1 MKKYFIY
8 IILSF
13 GLSLLK
19 AQNTARIDSLMKAAD
34 KESSDTGKVNNYLRI
49 YFLTKNTNPLIAK
62 EYIIKSNSILSS
74 HLATHP
80 KTYFNTLIECSYINR
95 SLGNYTDALPYINRA
110 FVIADSLNNSLLAA
124 TAYGEKGLLLMN
136 VGDFAKAQ
144 ECILKEISIRTIA
157 NASDTIVFGGYNNLA
172 IIYAQTGQMQKA
184 EEHFRLALQTAI
196 KLGHA
201 QGMGNGYNNLG
212 VIKIMQGKLDSVMYY
227 LEKGKVMRMKAND
240 ITNLSGSYNNYALY
254 YKELKKYDLALRYAD
269 TAYQLANKVH
279 AQNALSEVLD
289 TYYHLYEERGDYKK
303 ALDYYRQRR
312 EILEEVQNKKIDRKI
327 SEYQG
332 SLELQKKQEE
342 LNESKSQLLLKEEK
356 ESKQKMK
363 MNLMILVLL
372 SFGVGIFLVV
382 NRNKKISAANKIIS
396 SQKEVIEEKHK
407 DITDSINYAQKIQTA
422 LIISEKA
429 LSAKVDNVFVLF
441 KPRDIVSGDF
451 YWYGEKNGYKLLAVA
466 DCTGHGVPGAFMS
479 MIGITMLNQI
489 VNEKGITSPAEI
501 LNKLREGVIASLN
514 QTNEEAGKRDGMD
527 VSLIAWNKQE
537 LIYAGANNPCVI
549 ISNNEILELKPN
561 KQPVGLYEKQEPFT
575 EQKVDLKI
583 IESIYL
589 FTDGV
594 VDQFGGPE
602 NKKVKI
608 KLYKEWLNEIAKFDS
623 AKQKA
628 ELELKFSN
636 WKKSTEQTDDVLVIG
651 IKA

>member
-1 MKKYFIY
+1 M
-8 IILSF
+8 SF
-13 GLSLLK
+13 LK
-19 AQNTARIDSLMKAAD
+19 AQNTAQIDSLMKAAD
-34 KESSDTGKVNNYLRI
+34 KEASDTGKVKSYLRI
-49 YFLTKNTNPLIAK
+49 FFLTKNTNPLIAK

-74 HLATHP
+74 HIATHP

-157 NASDTIVFGGYNNLA
+157 NASDTIISGGYNNLA

-184 EEHFRLALQTAI
+184 EEYFRLALQTAI
-196 KLGHA
+196 KLGNT

-227 LEKGKVMRMKAND
+227 LEKGKVMRLKTND
-240 ITNLSGSYNNYALY
+240 IANLSGSYNNYALY
-254 YKELKKYDLALRYAD
+254 YKVLKRYDLALRYAD

-303 ALDYYRQRR
+303 ALDYYKQRR

-363 MNLMILVLL
+363 MNLMVLVLL

-429 LSAKVDNVFVLF
+429 LSAKVDNVFVMF

-451 YWYGEKNGYKLLAVA
+451 YWFGEKKGYKLLAVA

-501 LNKLREGVIASLN
+501 LNKLREGVISSLN

-537 LIYAGANNPCVI
+537 LIYAGANNPCIV
-549 ISNNEILELKPN
+549 ISNNEIVELKPN

-575 EQKVDLKI
+575 EQKIELKI
-583 IESIYL
+583 VDSIYL
-589 FTDGV
+589 FTDGI
-594 VDQFGGPE
+594 VDQFGGTE
-602 NKKVKI
+602 NKKVKV
-608 KLYKEWLNEIAKFDS
+608 KLFKEWLSEIATYNS
-623 AKQKA
+623 AKQKS
-628 ELELKFSN
+628 ELESKFNN
-636 WKKSTEQTDDVLVIG
+636 WKKDIEQTDDVLVIG